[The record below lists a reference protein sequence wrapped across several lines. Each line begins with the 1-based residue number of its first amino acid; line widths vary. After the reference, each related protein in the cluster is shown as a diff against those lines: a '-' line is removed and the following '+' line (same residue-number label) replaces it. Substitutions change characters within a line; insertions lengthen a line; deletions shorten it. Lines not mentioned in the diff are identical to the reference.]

1 MSDIAIFMILF
12 AIILIIYGCIGNL
25 LFYTESSYDN
35 MYDAIVTL
43 FAISVGEFDLNS
55 LNDTNKGKLVGQ
67 LYIISFIVLCN
78 ILILNLLIA
87 ILSSTYARLEES
99 KKVLYINEILRLR
112 HSLEYEKKNS
122 ALISSFP
129 PWNYFC
135 LFTVPFYLFSNDS
148 SFVNNVLS
156 HICYL
161 PVVFICTIIFI
172 ICNLILIPFAYLKGI
187 LIKFQLI
194 FNKKMQTS
202 LKYRILTAIGY
213 FFVGIL
219 IVFMNLIV
227 DVYMFLIHLYQ
238 HNINYRR
245 EQKFRDSVS
254 INSFNRIKRYF
265 DNEAKLHNE
274 IIHFHEISVYMREK
288 MKILGHVTNMIYHK
302 SESENDWNSSYY
314 KIKEYVLIKDSLGA
328 GSIVHSNQKLLF
340 VKIWRSLLQELKMND
355 MIRYILGY
363 GVNKSNKN
371 LLHDKKNKQ

>member
-1 MSDIAIFMILF
+1 
-12 AIILIIYGCIGNL
+12 
-25 LFYTESSYDN
+25 
-35 MYDAIVTL
+35 
-43 FAISVGEFDLNS
+43 
-55 LNDTNKGKLVGQ
+55 
-67 LYIISFIVLCN
+67 
-78 ILILNLLIA
+78 
-87 ILSSTYARLEES
+87 
-99 KKVLYINEILRLR
+99 
-112 HSLEYEKKNS
+112 
-122 ALISSFP
+122 
-129 PWNYFC
+129 
-135 LFTVPFYLFSNDS
+135 
-148 SFVNNVLS
+148 
-156 HICYL
+156 
-161 PVVFICTIIFI
+161 
-172 ICNLILIPFAYLKGI
+172 
-187 LIKFQLI
+187 
-194 FNKKMQTS
+194 MQTS